1 LVPSY
6 RIKARARR
14 EISKAA
20 EWWAENRP
28 AAPGAIREDTE
39 AALKV
44 IVRQP
49 GLGTNVHTVRAGPV
63 RRFLLLRTQYF
74 IYYRVRGEVVEVIA
88 FWHASREAGPFL

>member
-1 LVPSY
+1 LVLTY
-6 RIKARARR
+6 RLKARARR

-44 IVRQP
+44 LVRQP
-49 GLGTNVHTVRAGPV
+49 GLGSNVDTVRAGPV
-63 RRFLLLRTQYF
+63 RRFLLLRTQYC
-74 IYYRVRGEVVEVIA
+74 IYYRVRGKVVEVVA
-88 FWHASREAGPFL
+88 FWHASRETGPSL

>member
-1 LVPSY
+1 MVLTY
-6 RIKARARR
+6 RLKARARR
-14 EISKAA
+14 EITKAA

-44 IVRQP
+44 LVRQP
-49 GLGTNVHTVRAGPV
+49 DLGTGVDSVRSGPV

-74 IYYRVRGEVVEVIA
+74 IYYRVRGQALEVIA
-88 FWHASREAGPFL
+88 FWHASREAGPSL